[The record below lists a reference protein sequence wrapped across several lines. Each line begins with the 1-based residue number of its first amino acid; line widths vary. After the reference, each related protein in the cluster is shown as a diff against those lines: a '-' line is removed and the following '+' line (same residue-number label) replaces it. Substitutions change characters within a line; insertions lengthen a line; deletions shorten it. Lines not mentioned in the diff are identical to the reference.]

1 MKNNYMKFLLLFLLF
16 YSKVMFSQIQ
26 NQPFLKSTFQSGE
39 VESTIEVLSNG
50 DTVLYTKVN
59 MKNTITNNIEVAE
72 KTYKGTPLYGN
83 AWFSLG
89 IIYLN
94 GKPQKGN
101 IAYNLVNNDVQFSTG
116 ELSKAITMK
125 PDSFVI
131 NNVKFKKNKSN
142 EAALSNS
149 YFQTIYIKNKS
160 QIVRQY
166 NCNYRPKNMNQK
178 TGYELSSDNY
188 EGTYVKSTILYLTN
202 NESITEMKPNKT
214 AFKIFGEQKETM
226 EKYAKEKDLNIKKEA
241 DLIEITKY
249 YLNQ

>member
-1 MKNNYMKFLLLFLLF
+1 MKNKYVKFLLIIFLF
-16 YSKVMFSQIQ
+16 YSKLLYSQIQ

-50 DTVLYTKVN
+50 DTVLYSKVN
-59 MKNTITNNIEVAE
+59 MKNTVTNNIEVSE

-89 IIYLN
+89 LIYLN

-101 IAYNLVNNDVQFSTG
+101 IAYNLVNNDVQFSAG
-116 ELSKAITMK
+116 ELSKAISIK
-125 PDSFVI
+125 PDSFMI
-131 NNVKFKKNKSN
+131 NNVKFKKYKSS

-149 YFQTIYIKNKS
+149 YFQTVYEKNKS
-160 QIVRQY
+160 QILREY
-166 NCNYRPKNMNQK
+166 ICNYRSKVMGQK

-188 EGTYVKSTILYLTN
+188 EGSYIKSTAVYLAHNEAIEELKTN
-202 NESITEMKPNKT
+202 KST
-214 AFKIFGEQKETM
+214 FKIFAVQKETI

-241 DLIEITKY
+241 DLIEITKH
-249 YLNQ
+249 YLSL